1 MLLWPVQVSLP
12 TQYNDQQQAPV
23 GALSGALG
31 RIQAN
36 RPLRELRE
44 IAKGVTKQL
53 PEPFQVSFKS
63 QLVTSQLVI
72 NQLFRNQMVNH
83 TFAHL
88 QNCIVDNC
96 SG

>member
-1 MLLWPVQVSLP
+1 MQVSLP

-53 PEPFQVSFKS
+53 PEAFQVDTLCF
-63 QLVTSQLVI
+63 QPA
-72 NQLFRNQMVNH
+72 NM
-83 TFAHL
+83 
-88 QNCIVDNC
+88 C
-96 SG
+96 SAGTVLAAANVSAQHPPQSAIHVC

>member
-1 MLLWPVQVSLP
+1 M
-12 TQYNDQQQAPV
+12 

-53 PEPFQVSFKS
+53 PEAFQVTSRMIVMITTVP
-63 QLVTSQLVI
+63 LVATVLIMS
-72 NQLFRNQMVNH
+72 MVVMMTTN
-83 TFAHL
+83 
-88 QNCIVDNC
+88 
-96 SG
+96 